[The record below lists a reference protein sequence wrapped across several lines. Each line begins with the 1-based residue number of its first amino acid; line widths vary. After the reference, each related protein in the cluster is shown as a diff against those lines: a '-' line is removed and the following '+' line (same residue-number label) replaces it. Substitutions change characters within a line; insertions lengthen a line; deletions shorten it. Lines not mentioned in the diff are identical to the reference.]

1 MELLMF
7 EGMNQDD
14 DGNLLASNGEIVVR
28 HDFMDRLTK
37 EGKFVMG
44 IFLTQQDILRQR
56 LIDTE
61 VYANATARA
70 ASAILSACPFDIREK
85 PIVVR
90 AKEELRAAQDVYKL
104 MGHLHRGQYRYVE
117 YTDDG
122 CSIYQC
128 LWCKCTFETRDNP
141 EYQWNFCP
149 KCGRSWFKKADCRP
163 RNIPRWAWDRG
174 IREYPSLVHR
184 VEDSVGRRRVG

>member
-90 AKEELRAAQDVYKL
+90 AKEELRAAQDVYNNP
-104 MGHLHRGQYRYVE
+104 V
-117 YTDDG
+117 TDR
-122 CSIYQC
+122 SI
-128 LWCKCTFETRDNP
+128 
-141 EYQWNFCP
+141 
-149 KCGRSWFKKADCRP
+149 
-163 RNIPRWAWDRG
+163 
-174 IREYPSLVHR
+174 SLKG
-184 VEDSVGRRRVG
+184 S